1 MMAKMKAPKAGS
13 SKIAKAVVDHLDVGK
28 KIPAKARTPRPKPKT
43 DVTPPGSHPK
53 PKPNTDPK
61 APHPKYP
68 DRNADGT
75 YRGGDAPNGGKVA
88 EQRRLDELEKTLGPI
103 ERRQVRSQVPGSD
116 HGRFYDGLVRNP
128 DGTYTAIEVKSGN
141 ARLTPQQRD
150 FDRLVSSDN
159 PARATL
165 DGKEIMITRVHLS
178 DGA

>member
-1 MMAKMKAPKAGS
+1 MAKMKAPKSGS
-13 SKIAKAVVDHLDVGK
+13 SKIAKAVVDRLEVGK
-28 KIPAKARTPRPKPKT
+28 KIPAKARTPRPKPKA
-43 DVTPPGSHPK
+43 DATPPAPHPK

-88 EQRRLDELEKTLGPI
+88 EQRRLDELEERFGPI

-141 ARLTPQQRD
+141 ARLTPQQRE
-150 FDRLVSSDN
+150 FDNLVSREN
-159 PARATL
+159 PAMAVL
-165 DGKEIMITRVHLS
+165 DGQEIVITRIYLS